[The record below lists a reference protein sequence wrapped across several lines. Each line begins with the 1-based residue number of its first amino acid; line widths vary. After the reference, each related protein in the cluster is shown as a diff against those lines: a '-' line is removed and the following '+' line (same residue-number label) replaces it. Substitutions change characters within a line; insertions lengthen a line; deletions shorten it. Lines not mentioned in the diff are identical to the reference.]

1 VAELAD
7 LQVGLLNAAL
17 PLVASGGLLVYS
29 VCTLTAAETT
39 GVDERFREAT
49 GAVPTGPLSTPW
61 RAHGAG
67 GLLLPQDLDAEGMAV
82 FRYEVA

>member
-1 VAELAD
+1 MAELAD
-7 LQVGLLNAAL
+7 LQLELLTAAL
-17 PLVASGGLLVYS
+17 PLVAPGGRLVYS

-39 GVDERFREAT
+39 GVDARFREAK
-49 GAVPTGPLSTPW
+49 GAAPAGPLPAPW